1 MKRSFIIFINFLFL
15 ILFQNINS
23 QVTIEGEIKN
33 IDNNIV
39 DGVYVI
45 LFENNNYS
53 EHCFSDILGNFK
65 FKKVYTAGIYK
76 IEATHLGFKKY
87 SQLIYVTNDSPK
99 TINLKIE
106 LEESDGNF
114 LKEIEISAKKPI
126 IVKKDTIIY
135 DIEHYTK
142 THDESLENVLAKIEG
157 YKIKPDGSIEV
168 NGKTIQKVLVDG
180 KEVSDFGAGVIT
192 KSLSPDKVKSV
203 EVRFDEKNKKIKES
217 LLSDE
222 KFVVLDIKLKEGV
235 KKSFFGKQQLT
246 SGYQSNF
253 KFGGLSNLFSLNEK
267 FNLQVFAENN
277 NFGRNTIQLSQIK
290 NIGAESMSKIFSL
303 PVDIDDIKQ
312 RNGFNE
318 EVYGFD
324 NFIQNDNAIIGV
336 SSNFVLSKK
345 TDLYFGSFNNYQ
357 FIKNF
362 STNQLFFENFLV
374 NDFYSNSFFRDFN
387 SKNKLQLKH
396 TSNKFKITSDVNY
409 SFQDAINNNLVLNQ
423 FINNHNKFSK
433 LSNWYANNFIEYE
446 INSKFGITSS
456 FTYKN
461 ERKTYDFN
469 FLTNNTLFNDVFTLN
484 ENFTQFDTNREEQLS
499 KSIFMT
505 YKSGVLGVNSLGF
518 KYTKNQLENNKI
530 ANVDDFSTIQ
540 PFSTSATQKSI
551 FHKLHHGFDKI
562 SFTYDHELT
571 HFEFPTFN
579 NNKFD
584 NINNIYYQ
592 FGVNLN
598 YEFSLK
604 SNLTALYS
612 SKLDY
617 FPLNKATIGNTLIDF
632 QTIFIP
638 NQNLEPFYN
647 RTFSLVF
654 NKIFSNRTEI
664 DIAYLQGESNNLNNQ
679 FFESGFVNIQANQ
692 LQSNFY
698 AFSTT
703 IKQRFKN
710 LPLTLVYEP
719 EFLSNHSEFFINDNI
734 EKTESNRYFL
744 GIKANYK
751 ISDNFSIFY
760 FPKYSHFIFTN
771 SLIDGQRDFNFLSN
785 NLSLTVYFLDQK
797 LMFMSSFRQ
806 VNFIK
811 NEGNFNNFD
820 FQLVYKTHKWRYF
833 LNLNNIFNSKNFIT
847 QDFNQ
852 NILNVNNNN
861 VFGRFINIG
870 IEFKIN

>member
-1 MKRSFIIFINFLFL
+1 MKITFIIIINFLFF
-15 ILFQNINS
+15 FQNIYS
-23 QVTIEGEIKN
+23 QVTIEGKIKSK
-33 IDNNIV
+33 DNNIV
-39 DGVYVI
+39 DGVYLVI
-45 LFENNNYS
+45 FENNNYS
-53 EHCFSDILGNFK
+53 EHCFSDLLGSFN
-65 FKKVYTAGIYK
+65 FKKVYNTGVYK
-76 IEATHLGFKKY
+76 IEASHLGFKKY
-87 SQLIYVTNDSPK
+87 SQLIYVTTDSPK
-99 TINLKIE
+99 KINLKID
-106 LEESDGNF
+106 LEESEGNF
-114 LKEIEISAKKPI
+114 LKEIEITAKKPI

-157 YKIKPDGSIEV
+157 FKIKPDGSIEV

-246 SGYQSNF
+246 SGYQTDV
-253 KFGGLSNLFSLNEK
+253 KVGGLTNLFSLNEQ

-290 NIGAESMSKIFSL
+290 NIGAESMAKIFSL
-303 PVDIDDIKQ
+303 PIDIDDIKQ

-324 NFIQNDNAIIGV
+324 NFVQNDNAIVGV

-362 STNQLFFENFLV
+362 SQNQLFFENFLI
-374 NDFYSNSFFRDFN
+374 NDFSLNSFFRDFN

-409 SFQDAINNNLVLNQ
+409 SFQDAVNNNLVLNQ

-433 LSNWYANNFIEYE
+433 FSNWYANNFIEYE
-446 INSKFGITSS
+446 VNSKLGITSS

-461 ERKTYDFN
+461 ERKSYDFN
-469 FLTNNTLFNDVFTLN
+469 FLTDNSLFNDIFGLN

-505 YKSGVLGVNSLGF
+505 YKAGVLGLNSLGF
-518 KYTKNQLENNKI
+518 KYTNNHLENNKI
-530 ANVDDFSTIQ
+530 ANVDDFSTVQ

-551 FHKLHHGFDKI
+551 FHKLHHGFDKL
-562 SFTYDHELT
+562 SFIYDHELT
-571 HFEFPTFN
+571 HFEFPTFTN
-579 NNKFD
+579 NTYD
-584 NINNIYYQ
+584 NTNSLYYQ
-592 FGVNLN
+592 FGINLS
-598 YEFSLK
+598 YEFSQK
-604 SNLTALYS
+604 SNLTALYT

-617 FPLNKATIGNTLIDF
+617 FPLNKTTIGNTLIDF

-647 RTFSLVF
+647 KTFSLAF
-654 NKIFSNRTEI
+654 NKTFDNRTEL

-679 FFESGFVNIQANQ
+679 FFESGFVLIQANQ
-692 LQSNFY
+692 LQSKY
-698 AFSTT
+698 HALSTT
-703 IKQRFKN
+703 LKQRFKK
-710 LPLTLVYEP
+710 LPLIVIYEP
-719 EFLSNHSEFFINDNI
+719 EFLSNRSEFLINNNI
-734 EKTESNRYFL
+734 ETTQSNRYFL

-751 ISDNFSIFY
+751 ISDNFSVFY

-771 SLIDGQRDFNFLSN
+771 SLIDDQRDFNFLSN
-785 NLSLTVYFLDQK
+785 NLTLNCYFLEQK
-797 LMFMSSFRQ
+797 LMFISSFRQ

-811 NEGNFNNFD
+811 NEDNFNNFD
-820 FQLVYKTHKWRYF
+820 FQLVYKTQKWRYF
-833 LNLNNIFNSKNFIT
+833 LNFNNIFNSKNFIT

-852 NILNVNNNN
+852 NILNVNRNS

-870 IEFKIN
+870 IELKIN